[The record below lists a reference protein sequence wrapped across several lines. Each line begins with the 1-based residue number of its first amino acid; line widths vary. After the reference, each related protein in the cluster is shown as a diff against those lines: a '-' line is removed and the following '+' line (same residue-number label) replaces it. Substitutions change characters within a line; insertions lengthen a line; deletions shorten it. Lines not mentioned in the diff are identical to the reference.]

1 MRNKWLTGRAI
12 KLHVTAFLVM
22 GLCLAAGWWQLQ
34 RALGGHGPSW
44 AYTVEW
50 PFFAGYA
57 AFTWW
62 KLLHEE
68 PEFAK
73 EKATMEALS
82 ASETTA
88 PANGTGTTPTNGTGT
103 VPAHGTHTGA
113 GEPAA
118 PVGPREEREDRE
130 REAYNEY
137 LRALSA
143 EEARKHS

>member
-1 MRNKWLTGRAI
+1 VRNKWLTGRAI

-44 AYTVEW
+44 AYTIEW

-82 ASETTA
+82 T
-88 PANGTGTTPTNGTGT
+88 NGSAVTPTNGVTAPTNGVTAPKNGT
-103 VPAHGTHTGA
+103 ATESNGA
-113 GEPAA
+113 AA
-118 PVGPREEREDRE
+118 PASPREEREDRE

-143 EEARKHS
+143 EEGRKRT